1 MLKKMLNIILSIIGI
16 IIVVIGVIMIY
27 DARYVTKK
35 LFGFGDQNEAALG
48 LKIAGFIISAIGA
61 IIIYFNI

>member
-1 MLKKMLNIILSIIGI
+1 MLNIILSIIGI
-16 IIVVIGVIMIY
+16 SIVSIGVIMIY
-27 DARYVTKK
+27 DARYVTKN

-61 IIIYFNI
+61 IIIFFNV

>member
-1 MLKKMLNIILSIIGI
+1 MLKIILSIIGI
-16 IIVVIGVIMIY
+16 IIALIGVIMIY
-27 DARYVTKK
+27 DAREVTKK

-61 IIIYFNI
+61 IIIYFNV

>member
-1 MLKKMLNIILSIIGI
+1 MLNIILSIIGI
-16 IIVVIGVIMIY
+16 IIVLLGVIMIY

-48 LKIAGFIISAIGA
+48 LKIAGFIISTIGA
-61 IIIYFNI
+61 IIIYFNL

>member
-1 MLKKMLNIILSIIGI
+1 MLNIILSIIGI
-16 IIVVIGVIMIY
+16 VIVILGVIMIY
-27 DARYVTKK
+27 DARAVTKK

-61 IIIYFNI
+61 IIIYFNV

>member
-1 MLKKMLNIILSIIGI
+1 MLNIILSIIGI
-16 IIVVIGVIMIY
+16 VIVSLGVIMIY

-61 IIIYFNI
+61 IIIYFNL

>member
-1 MLKKMLNIILSIIGI
+1 MLNIILSIVGI
-16 IIVVIGVIMIY
+16 IIVIIGVIMIY
-27 DARYVTKK
+27 DARQVTKR

-61 IIIYFNI
+61 IIIYFYV

>member
-1 MLKKMLNIILSIIGI
+1 MLNIILSIIGI

>member
-1 MLKKMLNIILSIIGI
+1 MLNIILSIIGI
-16 IIVVIGVIMIY
+16 IIVLIGVIMIY

-48 LKIAGFIISAIGA
+48 LKIAGFLVSTIGA
-61 IIIYFNI
+61 ILVYFNV

>member
-1 MLKKMLNIILSIIGI
+1 MLDIILSIIGI
-16 IIVVIGVIMIY
+16 IIVILGVIMIY

-48 LKIAGFIISAIGA
+48 LKIAGFLISAIGA